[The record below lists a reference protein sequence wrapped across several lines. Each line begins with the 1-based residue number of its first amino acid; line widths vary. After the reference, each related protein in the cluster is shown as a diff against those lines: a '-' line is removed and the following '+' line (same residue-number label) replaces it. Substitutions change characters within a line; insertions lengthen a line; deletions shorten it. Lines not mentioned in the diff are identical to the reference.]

1 MIKINLL
8 PQRRPKRAAGR
19 RVGSDPSAKH
29 ILYGVIALAAAGLA
43 VVFAV
48 DRPLREDL
56 ERYGTEEQELRDDLK
71 KKSAQLVGYAE
82 MQKAQADAELRKK
95 SIERLMRAKVVPAH
109 VLHELGEILTAG
121 HSPTMTKEM
130 IEKTSND
137 KTGDPNK
144 RFQQDWDPTH
154 VWLSGYSDAG
164 GVFKLEGGAQTENDV
179 AQLSK
184 RLAASAYFMDVT
196 PSGGER
202 VTDQASGIN
211 YVKFTITGKVAY

>member
-1 MIKINLL
+1 MIRINLL
-8 PQRRPKRAAGR
+8 PQRRPKRVAGR
-19 RVGSDPSAKH
+19 RAGSDPSAKH
-29 ILYGVIALAAAGLA
+29 ILYGVIALAAAGLV

-56 ERYGTEEQELRDDLK
+56 ERYRTDEQSLRDDLK
-71 KKSAQLVGYAE
+71 KKGPQLIGYAE
-82 MQKAQADAELRKK
+82 MQKAQADAEARKK
-95 SIERLMRAKVVPAH
+95 SIDRLMRAKVVPAH

-121 HSPTMTKEM
+121 HSPTMTSDM
-130 IEKTSND
+130 IKKTSND

-154 VWLSGYSDAG
+154 VWLSGYSDSN

-211 YVKFTITGKVAY
+211 YVKFTITGRVAY